1 MKRSGKTRVPSKK
14 IVTDNPKRQTED
26 GLLLVFFDAPD
37 TPDVTD
43 WLFGEHAKEVVDTFP
58 GVWRSR
64 SCQILNPA
72 QPDQPRWLTILESHD
87 IAETWRHRWLGG
99 SNKGKSAADRHGVTN
114 RREFFVR
121 IVNDVQRGAND

>member
-1 MKRSGKTRVPSKK
+1 MKRSGKARAPRDRGDTA
-14 IVTDNPKRQTED
+14 KRSDTKHE

-37 TPDVTD
+37 TRSVTD
-43 WLFGEHAKEVVDTFP
+43 WLFGDHAKEVVATVP

-64 SCQILNPA
+64 SGRILNPA

-99 SNKGKSAADRHGVTN
+99 SNKGKSAADRHGVKN

-121 IVNDVQRGAND
+121 LVNDVQSER

>member
-1 MKRSGKTRVPSKK
+1 MKPSGKARARRARAGTGKRSDAK
-14 IVTDNPKRQTED
+14 QA

-37 TPDVTD
+37 TRSVTD
-43 WLFGEHAKEVVDTFP
+43 WLFGEHAKEVVAMFP

-64 SCQILNPA
+64 SCRILNPA
-72 QPDQPRWLTILESHD
+72 QPDQARWLTILESDD
-87 IAETWRHRWLGG
+87 IAETWRYRWMGG

-121 IVNDVQRGAND
+121 LVNDVQRER

>member
-1 MKRSGKTRVPSKK
+1 MKPSGKARARRDRGDTAKRSDTKH
-14 IVTDNPKRQTED
+14 E

-37 TPDVTD
+37 TKNVTD
-43 WLFGEHAKEVVDTFP
+43 WLFGDHAKEVVATFP

-64 SCQILNPA
+64 SCRILNPA
-72 QPDQPRWLTILESHD
+72 QPNQPRWLTILESHD

-99 SNKGKSAADRHGVTN
+99 PNKGKSAADRHGVTN

-121 IVNDVQRGAND
+121 VVNDVQSER